1 MYIQI
6 RISKSSLRLKLG
18 ISLKFNRNRSARLE
32 VLVEVKIKIYIFW
45 DVMLCRLVNVNVSK
59 EHGVRLSSESTSPT
73 SSGRLVPE
81 DGPITLPATS
91 ANYLP
96 DNMA

>member
-1 MYIQI
+1 M
-6 RISKSSLRLKLG
+6 SKSSFRLKLG

-32 VLVEVKIKIYIFW
+32 VLVEVKIKICIFW
-45 DVMLCRLVNVNVSK
+45 DVMLCRLVNADISK
-59 EHGVRLSSESTSPT
+59 AHGVRLSSESTSLT
-73 SSGRLVPE
+73 SSGQLDPE

-91 ANYLP
+91 ANYLQ

>member
-1 MYIQI
+1 M
-6 RISKSSLRLKLG
+6 SKSLFRLKLG

-45 DVMLCRLVNVNVSK
+45 DVMLCRLVNSNVSN
-59 EHGVRLSSESTSPT
+59 EHGVRLSSESTSPA
-73 SSGRLVPE
+73 SSGQLDPE
-81 DGPITLPATS
+81 DGHITLPTTS

-96 DNMA
+96 DNTA